1 MATENGILRD
11 NEKQAN
17 KIVAK
22 VMRITFAIFTLIYIL
37 DVIGVFIV
45 DIGIMTVAY
54 VGGSLL
60 LWAPT
65 ILVNALKME
74 KSYVKYI
81 SVTCAALF
89 VTLLSVTLTFHV
101 VAIYVYP
108 IAIASLFFSKKLNIM
123 ATGLT
128 VLGVSVGQILAFQL
142 QTLPDD
148 NFPVMEDVII
158 FSVVP
163 RALVVIAVAAIFTL
177 LCGRTASLLSNLM
190 GAEQQKEMLDRMNQM
205 KESAAESSDTL
216 VHMVTELS
224 EITEGSLKANQQI
237 AQETETLL
245 VGSTDNARA
254 VEQADEKIQT
264 ISEQLE
270 SLSGMNHVAATLT
283 DRISENTVEN
293 QKRMKDATV
302 SMEQIQASTDE
313 CKKIIG
319 TLGEASQEIIGIV
332 QTITGISSK
341 TNILALNASIE
352 AARAGENGKGF
363 AVVAEEIQKLSEQ
376 TKTAVESIGTIVKEV
391 VENMDSA
398 VVAMDENVRCT
409 ENGMESIQ
417 KANESSVL
425 ITSSNEELAKQIHAI
440 DKAAEVI
447 REKSEAVADGM
458 KIISDNTQQNCN
470 AVEHVS
476 AASQEN
482 SAGTESLAEIVEQ
495 IKVLSE
501 QLNKVVQA

>member
-1 MATENGILRD
+1 MAAENGILRD

-45 DIGIMTVAY
+45 DIGIMTIAY

-65 ILVNALKME
+65 ILVNAFKVE

-89 VTLLSVTLTFHV
+89 VTLLSITLTFHV

-108 IAIASLFFSKKLNIM
+108 IAIASLFFSKRLNIM
-123 ATGLT
+123 ATGFT
-128 VLGVSVGQILAFQL
+128 VFGVSVGQILAFQL

-205 KESAAESSDTL
+205 KENAADSSETL
-216 VHMVTELS
+216 VNMVTELS
-224 EITEGSLKANQQI
+224 EITEGSLRANQQI
-237 AQETETLL
+237 AEETETLL
-245 VGSTDNARA
+245 VGSTDNAQA
-254 VEQADEKIQT
+254 VEQADEKIQA
-264 ISEQLE
+264 ISDQLE

-293 QKRMKDATV
+293 QRRMKDATV

-391 VENMDSA
+391 VENMDCA

-447 REKSEAVADGM
+447 KEKSEAVAEGM
-458 KIISDNTQQNCN
+458 KTISDNTQQNCN

-501 QLNKVVQA
+501 RLNKVVQA